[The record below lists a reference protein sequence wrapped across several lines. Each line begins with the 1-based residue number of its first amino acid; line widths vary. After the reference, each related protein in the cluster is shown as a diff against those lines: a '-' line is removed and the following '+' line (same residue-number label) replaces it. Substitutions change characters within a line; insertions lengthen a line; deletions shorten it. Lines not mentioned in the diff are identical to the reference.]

1 MLISMND
8 TYITDTNRLIRNYM
22 ALRGIDQKELAIKLS
37 MHPVSLSA
45 RLTGKT
51 PFRANEIVEI
61 AKILNVT
68 PNDLLISNSRDMK
81 NA

>member
-1 MLISMND
+1 
-8 TYITDTNRLIRNYM
+8 
-22 ALRGIDQKELAIKLS
+22 

-51 PFRANEIVEI
+51 PFRVNEIVEI